1 MTNIEEERMD
11 KECGKLAILEL
22 RKAIKAVR
30 KCNTDAEC
38 WIVGD
43 LNLHIEELQNE
54 IMCNE

>member
-30 KCNTDAEC
+30 NCNTVAEC
-38 WIVGD
+38 WIVKD

-54 IMCNE
+54 ILCNE